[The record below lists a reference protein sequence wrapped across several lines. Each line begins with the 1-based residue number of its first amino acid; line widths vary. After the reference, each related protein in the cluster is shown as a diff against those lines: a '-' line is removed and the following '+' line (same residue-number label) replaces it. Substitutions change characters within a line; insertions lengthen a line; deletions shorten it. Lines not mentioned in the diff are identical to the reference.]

1 MSAHLTS
8 HLALPAGA
16 PRFLRTD
23 GAFAATA
30 VALAALAF
38 VLDAGQQS
46 MLVEFFYFVAL
57 AQLWNILAGYGGFMS
72 LGQQA
77 YLGSGGYVLF
87 ALAIFFKMPPLASIV
102 LAGLFAAG
110 MACIVAFAVF
120 RLAGPYLA
128 IGTWVIAEVF
138 RLAFSQA
145 SALGAGSGISIPLEA
160 VRSLDLGWMSRDML
174 LYFVALLLA
183 VAVNY
188 GAYRMLRSKYGLAL
202 CAIRDNE
209 SAASTMGIHQRHLKF
224 AVYVVISAAY
234 GMMGAFIF
242 LTKLRIS
249 PASAFDINW
258 SGYIIFI
265 VVIGGIGTL
274 EGPIIGCIVYF
285 LMRQYLADT
294 GSTYLIL
301 LGLIG
306 IVVMRFYPRGI
317 WGELAA
323 RHGIA
328 FLPTRWHLPAVANPG
343 ARPAREGERRAADV
357 AGNP

>member
-16 PRFLRTD
+16 PRFSRTD

-120 RLAGPYLA
+120 RLASLKSLKKHCR
-128 IGTWVIAEVF
+128 AE
-138 RLAFSQA
+138 
-145 SALGAGSGISIPLEA
+145 GACYQLPKIP
-160 VRSLDLGWMSRDML
+160 
-174 LYFVALLLA
+174 
-183 VAVNY
+183 
-188 GAYRMLRSKYGLAL
+188 
-202 CAIRDNE
+202 
-209 SAASTMGIHQRHLKF
+209 
-224 AVYVVISAAY
+224 
-234 GMMGAFIF
+234 
-242 LTKLRIS
+242 
-249 PASAFDINW
+249 
-258 SGYIIFI
+258 
-265 VVIGGIGTL
+265 
-274 EGPIIGCIVYF
+274 
-285 LMRQYLADT
+285 
-294 GSTYLIL
+294 
-301 LGLIG
+301 
-306 IVVMRFYPRGI
+306 
-317 WGELAA
+317 
-323 RHGIA
+323 
-328 FLPTRWHLPAVANPG
+328 
-343 ARPAREGERRAADV
+343 
-357 AGNP
+357 